1 MRKRDDTRQ
10 RMLTSALAL
19 LRERGANGVTLDA
32 VLAHSGAPRGSIY
45 HHFPGGRDQ
54 LVVEA
59 AAIGGDLVADILE
72 HHGGDPCAALNEL
85 VAFWKQ
91 LLHDSDYRAGCPVV
105 ALAIDGQQRI
115 PEAAE
120 LTRHVFGRMTT
131 EMVRILRDAGASE
144 GHAHS
149 MATVAIAALEGAVIL
164 CRVQQS
170 TQPLDDVAALLE
182 SQLAMLA

>member
-1 MRKRDDTRQ
+1 MADGTHAKTRRHTASDADERAGVVAGKRRKRCHAGCGAGTQ
-10 RMLTSALAL
+10 RRTPRVDLSPLS
-19 LRERGANGVTLDA
+19 RR
-32 VLAHSGAPRGSIY
+32 SGPA
-45 HHFPGGRDQ
+45 GR
-54 LVVEA
+54 
-59 AAIGGDLVADILE
+59 
-72 HHGGDPCAALNEL
+72 
-85 VAFWKQ
+85 KQ

-105 ALAIDGQQRI
+105 ALVIDGQERI

-120 LTRHVFGRMTT
+120 LTRQVFGRMTT

-182 SQLAMLA
+182 SQLAMQA

>member
-1 MRKRDDTRQ
+1 M
-10 RMLTSALAL
+10 SALAL

-72 HHGGDPCAALNEL
+72 HNGGDPGAALNEL

-105 ALAIDGQQRI
+105 ALAIDGQERI

-120 LTRHVFGRMTT
+120 GC
-131 EMVRILRDAGASE
+131 GC
-144 GHAHS
+144 
-149 MATVAIAALEGAVIL
+149 TVASV
-164 CRVQQS
+164 
-170 TQPLDDVAALLE
+170 
-182 SQLAMLA
+182 

>member
-1 MRKRDDTRQ
+1 MGKRDDTRQ
-10 RMLTSALAL
+10 RMLGSALAL

-59 AAIGGDLVADILE
+59 AAIGGGLVTGILE
-72 HHGGDPCAALNEL
+72 HNSGDPRAALNEL
-85 VAFWKQ
+85 LAFWKQ

-105 ALAIDGQQRI
+105 ALAVDGPERV

-120 LTRHVFGRMTT
+120 LTRHVFERTT
-131 EMVRILRDAGASE
+131 
-144 GHAHS
+144 
-149 MATVAIAALEGAVIL
+149 
-164 CRVQQS
+164 
-170 TQPLDDVAALLE
+170 
-182 SQLAMLA
+182 